1 MKTVTENNK
10 IIAEFMKWDILND
23 MTYSKAT
30 KGKWIELD
38 KLKFHS
44 NWNWLMEVVE
54 KIETTSYKVP
64 ESFQRGF
71 MKNTLNATGY
81 INTDYD
87 DRLEFLGWSSYCAIG
102 TKTIWDS
109 TMLGEDIKRYSS
121 KIEAVYNACLEFIKW
136 YNYNSAKNN

>member
-1 MKTVTENNK
+1 MKTEETNK

-54 KIETTSYKVP
+54 KIES
-64 ESFQRGF
+64 
-71 MKNTLNATGY
+71 LNY
-81 INTDYD
+81 SIEINKQEENDYQC
-87 DRLEFLGWSSYCAIG
+87 LVVQ
-102 TKTIWDS
+102 K
-109 TMLGEDIKRYSS
+109 DIKVQTFSKI
-121 KIEAVYNACLEFIKW
+121 KIEAVYNACVEFIKF
-136 YNYNSAKNN
+136 YNEQAK